1 MESLVMAPTFLDLA
15 VLRKALDEQNVGI
28 RTSYELGA
36 GLTLAETPLD
46 EFDLGVVV
54 VPSDESD
61 GTSESR
67 AAILIEAGIAYA
79 RGLPLL
85 FIVDPS
91 DRSSLQALSGTKA
104 WTVRAR
110 IDNREAIRLHLRLL
124 IQSITRSPDSN
135 FPPIIVDGPPGKGKS
150 ELIARLVKDSLEAGN
165 TVITTSIRSR
175 LPVEDI
181 VAERLEQVLRDRGI
195 AVQREVRTT
204 GHGNSG
210 RIDLV
215 FSHPQIDTP
224 VFVELLSGLNG
235 KPKAHAEAQLAQYV
249 RDESGTLGLVLY
261 YNLPSSA
268 PEMSA
273 VGARVWSV
281 SLTDFVDKVDTG
293 ELGSFLRR
301 IRNETVHGR

>member
-1 MESLVMAPTFLDLA
+1 MAPTFLDLA
-15 VLRKALDEQNVGI
+15 VLREALDEQNVGV
-28 RTSYELGA
+28 RTSNELGA
-36 GLTLAETPLD
+36 GLTLAETPLQK
-46 EFDLGVVV
+46 FDLGVVV
-54 VPSDESD
+54 VPTDDSD

-91 DRSSLQALSGTKA
+91 DRASLQVLSGTKA

-124 IQSITRSPDSN
+124 IQSITRNPDSD
-135 FPPIIVDGPPGKGKS
+135 FPPVIVHGPPGKGKS

-165 TVITTSIRSR
+165 TVIATSTRSR
-175 LPVEDI
+175 PPVEPN
-181 VAERLEQVLRDRGI
+181 VAERLEQLLHDRGI
-195 AVQREVRTT
+195 AAQREVRTT
-204 GHGNSG
+204 RHGNSG
-210 RIDLV
+210 RIDLI

-224 VFVELLSGLNG
+224 VFVELLSGLQD
-235 KPKAHAEAQLAQYV
+235 KPKAHAEAQLAQYI
-249 RDESGTLGLVLY
+249 RNESGTIGLVLY
-261 YNLPSSA
+261 YNLPPSA

-273 VGARVWSV
+273 VDARVWSV
-281 SLTDFVDKVDTG
+281 SMVDFLHKIDTG

>member
-1 MESLVMAPTFLDLA
+1 MAPTFLDLA
-15 VLRKALDEQNVGI
+15 VLREALDEQNVGV

-124 IQSITRSPDSN
+124 IQSITRSPNSSV
-135 FPPIIVDGPPGKGKS
+135 PPTIVSGPPGKGNS
-150 ELIARLVKDSLEAGN
+150 ETIRHVVNDMLEAGN
-165 TVITTSIRSR
+165 TLFVTPSR
-175 LPVEDI
+175 PGRPVEQI
-181 VAERLEQVLRDRGI
+181 VAKRLEQLLHDRGI
-195 AVQREVRTT
+195 AAQREIRTIS
-204 GHGNSG
+204 GNSG
-210 RIDLV
+210 RIDLI
-215 FSHPQIDTP
+215 FSHPQIDAP
-224 VFVELLSGLNG
+224 VYVELLSGLYG
-235 KPKAHAEAQLAQYV
+235 TPKAHAEAQLAQYIT
-249 RDESGTLGLVLY
+249 DESGTLGLVLY
-261 YNLPSSA
+261 YNLPPSA

-273 VGARVWSV
+273 VDARVWSV
-281 SLTDFVDKVDTG
+281 SMADFLDKIDTG